1 MNHRLEIQA
10 VEDETLQREV
20 LESAT
25 SDTPDPTLPQRPRT
39 INSFCTLYKCSLIL
53 YDADSLKSK
62 ILIITS
68 AFLLQI
74 VTMQLI
80 YYNTFY
86 PHFSA
91 F

>member
-10 VEDETLQREV
+10 VEDETLQREG
-20 LESAT
+20 LES